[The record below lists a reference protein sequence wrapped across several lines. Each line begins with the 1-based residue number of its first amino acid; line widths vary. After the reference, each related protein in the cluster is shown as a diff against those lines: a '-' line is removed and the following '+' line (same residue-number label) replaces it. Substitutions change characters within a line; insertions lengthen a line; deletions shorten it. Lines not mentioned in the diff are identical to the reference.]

1 MWYLTWLFGIA
12 LALGA
17 AVINLLWLEATHAF
31 ERESG
36 AE

>member
-17 AVINLLWLEATHAF
+17 AVINLLWLERTRAF
-31 ERESG
+31 DCEGGE
-36 AE
+36 

>member
-17 AVINLLWLEATHAF
+17 AVINLLWLESTDAF
-31 ERESG
+31 DRDG
-36 AE
+36 DGR

>member
-17 AVINLLWLEATHAF
+17 AVINLLWLESTDAF
-31 ERESG
+31 DQDGGER
-36 AE
+36 

>member
-17 AVINLLWLEATHAF
+17 AVINLLWLEANEGF
-31 ERESG
+31 DEG
-36 AE
+36 